1 MAIIN
6 KGMSRR
12 SFLGLTGSVAAV
24 AGLGLTGCGG
34 SSSDEGSAS
43 GSTDSANRGGG
54 VITAGSAY
62 APSSFDPA
70 STGSAVGLGA
80 NWHVIEGLYGI
91 DYHDYSTFKEL
102 ATDDPKS
109 VDDTTFEVTIRK
121 GAKFSDG
128 TEVTADDVVA
138 SYTACAASATYAPF
152 FQPFESIEAKDA
164 STVTVKTKVPNFSL
178 LKDRLAIVRVT
189 PATQTEE
196 DRAKQ
201 PIGSG
206 PWMYDSI
213 SDTEITL
220 VPNPEY
226 NGEYAAEDKK
236 IQYSILTDPTARVTA
251 QQEGSTLVM
260 ELVTADAVRV
270 TPATQTEE
278 DRAKQPIGSGPWMYD
293 SISDTEITLVPNP
306 EYNGEYAA
314 EDKKIQYSIL
324 TDPTARV
331 TAQQEG
337 STLVMELVTA
347 DAVDQ
352 LESAGCK
359 IDNVQG
365 FGTRFI
371 MFNVAKEPWN
381 NVKVRQAVM
390 YALDTEK
397 MVSNTF
403 AGLATAASCYLPKS
417 FTNYH
422 EASTVYKTDA
432 KKAKKLIEESG
443 ITPGAIT
450 LRTTDNEQIKG
461 MAAQVKNDLDALG
474 FDVTIQTDTSPA
486 TYAAIDGGE
495 AYDILLAPGD
505 PSCFGA
511 DPDLLLNWWYGD
523 NVWMQTRCPWKE
535 SAEWQKL
542 HGLMD
547 EALAAEGD
555 EQQKKWN
562 ECFDIIADNAVLYP
576 VVHVK
581 TVSASWDDPSTAPN
595 GEALDGFKGIGTT
608 SMSFRGVATVKA

>member
-80 NWHVIEGLYGI
+80 NWHVVEGLYGI
-91 DYHDYSTFKEL
+91 DYHDYSTFNEL

-178 LKDRLAIVRVT
+178 LKDRLAI
-189 PATQTEE
+189 
-196 DRAKQ
+196 
-201 PIGSG
+201 
-206 PWMYDSI
+206 
-213 SDTEITL
+213 
-220 VPNPEY
+220 
-226 NGEYAAEDKK
+226 
-236 IQYSILTDPTARVTA
+236 
-251 QQEGSTLVM
+251 
-260 ELVTADAVRV
+260 VRV

-461 MAAQVKNDLDALG
+461 MAAQVKNDLD
-474 FDVTIQTDTSPA
+474 
-486 TYAAIDGGE
+486 
-495 AYDILLAPGD
+495 
-505 PSCFGA
+505 
-511 DPDLLLNWWYGD
+511 LLLNWWYGD

-542 HGLMD
+542 HSLMD